1 MRVAVVCPYDLDRP
15 GGVQGQAR
23 GLATA
28 FARRGCAVTL
38 LAPGSLPA
46 RGAARPPLPAPPGR
60 GELVEVRV
68 GRSLRVRANGSVA
81 PLAPQ
86 PSALARSVEALRRS
100 APELIHLH
108 EPLAPGPTW
117 AALAIR
123 RRLPASR
130 VVGTFHR
137 AGGRPYRV
145 FGPAGR
151 LALRAV
157 DELTAV
163 SEAARCTALPV
174 LGQRPCTVLA
184 NGVDLVRLVEAV
196 PEPTSGPTVL
206 FVGRHEPRKGL
217 EVLLGALERLG
228 PRWPG
233 TLWVVGQGPMTADL
247 RRRYPLG
254 PRVRWWGV
262 VDDATLARL
271 LRGSHVVAVPALGG
285 ESFGVVLLEALAA
298 GSVLLASDLPA
309 FRAVAGSHASYI
321 PRGDLEA
328 WARALDQAVQAV
340 QRGLPPAD
348 PASLGAGR
356 RWAARFSFDALADRY
371 LASVSGHPAS

>member
-1 MRVAVVCPYDLDRP
+1 VRVAVVCPYDLDRP

-23 GLATA
+23 GLAAA

-38 LAPGSLPA
+38 LAPGAPSVHGAGRQSLPT
-46 RGAARPPLPAPPGR
+46 PPSP
-60 GELVEVRV
+60 GELVAVRV
-68 GRSLRVRANGSVA
+68 GRSLGVRANGSVA
-81 PLAPQ
+81 PLALQ
-86 PSALARSVEALRRS
+86 PSALARSVAVLRRH
-100 APELIHLH
+100 APELLHLH

-117 AALAIR
+117 AALLAR
-123 RRLPASR
+123 RRLPVGRA
-130 VVGTFHR
+130 VGTFHR
-137 AGGRPYRV
+137 AGGQPYRLLW
-145 FGPAGR
+145 PAGR
-151 LALRAV
+151 LALRALDAV
-157 DELTAV
+157 TAV
-163 SEAARCTALPV
+163 SEAARCTARPV
-174 LGQRPCTVLA
+174 LGQRPCPVLP
-184 NGVDLVRLVEAV
+184 NGVDLARLAEAT

-233 TLWVVGQGPMTADL
+233 TLWVVGQGPLTAEL

-254 PRVRWWGV
+254 PKVRWWGV
-262 VDDATLARL
+262 VDDATLGRL

-298 GSVLLASDLPA
+298 DSVLLASDLPA
-309 FRAVAGSHASYI
+309 FRAVAGPHARYL
-321 PRGDLEA
+321 PPGDLEA

-348 PASLGAGR
+348 PASLAAGR

-371 LASVSGHPAS
+371 LASGPGCGDP